1 MTMTLPELQ
10 APPPALAGP
19 VDLTP
24 EQARVLLM
32 PINPNR
38 VQHLKGNAHLEA
50 WDVRRWLNRIFG
62 FGGWTLDTTELAVVR
77 EVQLPTDD
85 PKKPRWT
92 VIYRAQARLTVR
104 TADGRTVAWF
114 EDAAMGD
121 SQNQPQLGQAHDQAM
136 KTALS
141 QALKRCAV
149 NLGDQFG
156 LSLYN
161 DGSTEPVVVRS
172 VPMRTTDE
180 SAPEAAL
187 PEDAPVRPEPGTAAA
202 EQDAPQLQ
210 SQQPGPDAWQSA
222 APAAERQQATAQGAG
237 GMDPDGPTGVGG
249 YVAPLAPPQDA
260 PQQPDAD
267 LSPQATQLLADARE
281 ATSPAASSRV
291 RWVAERAGAPAGFLA
306 WLDRIAA
313 EKWSAAEDGNDPAT
327 GDGTEPPIYTGPAG
341 GSGPA
346 LRSPAEAA
354 EERLRI
360 AASRARLTTVDDDF
374 YAVYGLPIGDATAQQ
389 LNAFAD
395 RIEAAGGQQ

>member
-1 MTMTLPELQ
+1 MTLTLPELH
-10 APPPALAGP
+10 AGTPALAGP

-85 PKKPRWT
+85 PKRPRWT
-92 VIYRAQARLTVR
+92 VIYRAQVRLTVR

-141 QALKRCAV
+141 QALKRTAV

-172 VPMRTTDE
+172 VPMRTAD
-180 SAPEAAL
+180 APGTAL
-187 PEDAPVRPEPGTAAA
+187 PEDAPVRPEPGTGVA
-202 EQDAPQLQ
+202 EQDSPGLQ
-210 SQQPGPDAWQSA
+210 SQQPGQDAWQSA
-222 APAAERQQATAQGAG
+222 APAAERQQAATQGAG

-249 YVAPLAPPQDA
+249 YVAPLVPPQDA
-260 PQQPDAD
+260 PQQPDPD
-267 LSPQATQLLADARE
+267 LSPQAVRLLTDARE
-281 ATSPAASSRV
+281 AASPEVSARV
-291 RWVAERAGAPAGFLA
+291 RWVAERAGAPDGFLG

-313 EKWSAAEDGNDPAT
+313 EKWSAAEDGDDPAT
-327 GDGTEPPIYTGPAG
+327 GDGIEPPTYTGPTG

-346 LRSPAEAA
+346 RRSPAEAA

-360 AASRARLTTVDDDF
+360 AASRARLTTVDQDF
-374 YAVYGLPIGDATAQQ
+374 YAVYGLPIGEATAQQ

>member
-32 PINPNR
+32 PITPNR

-172 VPMRTTDE
+172 VPMRTADE
-180 SAPEAAL
+180 SAPEASL

-210 SQQPGPDAWQSA
+210 AQQPGRDAWQA
-222 APAAERQQATAQGAG
+222 ATPAPAAPEQ
-237 GMDPDGPTGVGG
+237 
-249 YVAPLAPPQDA
+249 PPAAEAEQ
-260 PQQPDAD
+260 PQPDAD
-267 LSPQATQLLADARE
+267 LSAEARQFLADARN
-281 ATSPAASSRV
+281 AASPAVSSRV

-313 EKWSAAEDGNDPAT
+313 AKWSAAEDGNDPAT
-327 GDGTEPPIYTGPAG
+327 GDGTEPPTYTGPAG

-346 LRSPAEAA
+346 RRSPAEVA

-360 AASRARLTTVDDDF
+360 TASKARLTTVDQDF

-389 LNAFAD
+389 LNTFAD